1 MQSIISTRTS
11 SPSRAH
17 LFRPSI
23 YHAVSHSF
31 NPPLSHPSDSV
42 QSTSSATSPYLFRYL
57 SLLAY
62 TTFLPSIS
70 HRRSPICLLLI
81 VVPDILRAVT
91 VTARRRTLSQ
101 ERRATRHR
109 SHPDPSR
116 TSSALR
122 LTVWLVYF
130 PSRWITC
137 LTVPKEGPGAALSA
151 AADSKSELLSD

>member
-42 QSTSSATSPYLFRYL
+42 QSTSSATSPYLFQYL

-109 SHPDPSR
+109 SHPDPNR
-116 TSSALR
+116 TSSAL
-122 LTVWLVYF
+122 L
-130 PSRWITC
+130 TC
-137 LTVPKEGPGAALSA
+137 LFPFQMNHMLNSA
-151 AADSKSELLSD
+151 KRRPWCCLKCCC